1 MEKSC
6 PNKKHFGSGLFELVR
21 LKQDG
26 KTGQRA
32 LRSRR
37 GSERTKRR
45 PEVLFD
51 FRCDRNAFPPQ
62 NGDEPIRGPCP
73 FGRGVEPDKR
83 LQRYTRFRSIGQP
96 STEIVPVAA
105 HRQRGNAD
113 RAAKIEREYLRS
125 LIATKLERHEGQ
137 KHRLAGAG
145 WTHNQGVTD
154 VADMNGK
161 PERGGAFG
169 PAEEQWG
176 RTEMLVPFRSRPH
189 G

>member
-1 MEKSC
+1 MI
-6 PNKKHFGSGLFELVR
+6 
-21 LKQDG
+21 
-26 KTGQRA
+26 
-32 LRSRR
+32 
-37 GSERTKRR
+37 RR
-45 PEVLFD
+45 PPRSTRTDALF
-51 FRCDRNAFPPQ
+51 P
-62 NGDEPIRGPCP
+62 
-73 FGRGVEPDKR
+73 
-83 LQRYTRFRSIGQP
+83 YTTLFRS
-96 STEIVPVAA
+96 
-105 HRQRGNAD
+105 
-113 RAAKIEREYLRS
+113 KIEREYLRS

-189 G
+189 GCQGYHVGEIECADRSTEARRVGKECVSPCSSGWLRVH

>member
-1 MEKSC
+1 MIRRQPKS
-6 PNKKHFGSGLFELVR
+6 
-21 LKQDG
+21 
-26 KTGQRA
+26 T
-32 LRSRR
+32 
-37 GSERTKRR
+37 RTE
-45 PEVLFD
+45 PP
-51 FRCDRNAFPPQ
+51 FPT
-62 NGDEPIRGPCP
+62 R
-73 FGRGVEPDKR
+73 
-83 LQRYTRFRSIGQP
+83 TRFRS
-96 STEIVPVAA
+96 PVAA
-105 HRQRGNAD
+105 HGQRGNAD
-113 RAAKIEREYLRS
+113 RAAKSEREYLRS

>member
-1 MEKSC
+1 MVH
-6 PNKKHFGSGLFELVR
+6 PA
-21 LKQDG
+21 
-26 KTGQRA
+26 TG
-32 LRSRR
+32 
-37 GSERTKRR
+37 
-45 PEVLFD
+45 
-51 FRCDRNAFPPQ
+51 
-62 NGDEPIRGPCP
+62 
-73 FGRGVEPDKR
+73 
-83 LQRYTRFRSIGQP
+83 IG
-96 STEIVPVAA
+96 PVAA
-105 HRQRGNAD
+105 PRQRGNAD

-176 RTEMLVPFRSRPH
+176 RTEMLVPFRSRPQDRKSV
-189 G
+189 GEGKSVSVRVDLGGRRIIQKKKTRNKT

>member
-1 MEKSC
+1 MRC
-6 PNKKHFGSGLFELVR
+6 
-21 LKQDG
+21 
-26 KTGQRA
+26 RA
-32 LRSRR
+32 
-37 GSERTKRR
+37 
-45 PEVLFD
+45 
-51 FRCDRNAFPPQ
+51 
-62 NGDEPIRGPCP
+62 
-73 FGRGVEPDKR
+73 
-83 LQRYTRFRSIGQP
+83 IGQP
-96 STEIVPVAA
+96 SAEIGPGAA
-105 HRQRGNAD
+105 QRQRGNAD

-176 RTEMLVPFRSRPH
+176 RTEMVVPFRSRPH
-189 G
+189 GWQGYHVGEIGCADRRLPGVCVDMTGPAAKSGGNSVQRPGHGRKN